1 VGSLPHNG
9 YGLAIFAIFAA
20 FVTFTKLADQDEI
33 LVVV

>member
-9 YGLAIFAIFAA
+9 YGFAIFAIFAA